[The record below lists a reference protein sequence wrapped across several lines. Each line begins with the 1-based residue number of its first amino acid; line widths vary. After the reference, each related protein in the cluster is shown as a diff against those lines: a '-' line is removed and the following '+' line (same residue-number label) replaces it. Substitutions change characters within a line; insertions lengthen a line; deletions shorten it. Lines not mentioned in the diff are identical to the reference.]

1 MKITLE
7 ALQVLDAIDQ
17 RGSFAGAAEALDR
30 VPSAITYTVRKLED
44 ELDVLLFE
52 RGGRVAKLTPAGR
65 ELLESGRRLLL
76 AIDDTEK
83 RVKRVASGWETELRI
98 ALDTIIPVTA
108 LHPLIDEFY
117 RAGHATQLRFSSEVL
132 AGSWEAMKYGR
143 ADLVIG
149 AAGWLPITSE
159 VRSHKLGELRMSFVV
174 SPAHPLAKTKEPLTE
189 EVLLPHRVVAVADS
203 SRTMTPITLGIQQ
216 GQAVL
221 TVPDMQAKLD
231 AQLAGLGVGFLPYAW
246 VATHLAS
253 GRLLEKMVQP
263 ERAPSPVHLLMPKRP
278 PGKAMQW
285 WIDRLTNS
293 ECVQFW
299 LR

>member
-1 MKITLE
+1 MKLTLE
-7 ALQVLDAIDQ
+7 ALQVLDVIDR
-17 RGSFAGAAEALDR
+17 RGSFAGAADELNR
-30 VPSAITYTVRKLED
+30 VPSAITYTVRKLEED
-44 ELDVLLFE
+44 LDVLLFE

-83 RVKRVASGWETELRI
+83 RVQRVASGWETELRI
-98 ALDTIIPVTA
+98 ALDTIFPVSA
-108 LHPLIDEFY
+108 LHPLIDEFH
-117 RAGHATQLRFSSEVL
+117 RAGHQTRLRFSYEVL
-132 AGSWEAMKYGR
+132 AGSWEAIKYGR

-149 AAGWLPITSE
+149 APGWVSIATE
-159 VRSHKLGELRMSFVV
+159 IKTHKLGELRMCFVCAP
-174 SPAHPLAKTKEPLTE
+174 SHPLAKVKEPLLE
-189 EVLLPHRVVAVADS
+189 EQLLPHRVIAVADS
-203 SRTMTPITLGIQQ
+203 SRLLAPITIGIQQ

-253 GRLLEKMVQP
+253 GRLIEKQVLP
-263 ERAPSPVHLLMPKRP
+263 ERASAPIYLLMPKQQH
-278 PGKAMQW
+278 GKAMKW
-285 WIDRLTNS
+285 WVDALTKS
-293 ECVQFW
+293 ECVQYW